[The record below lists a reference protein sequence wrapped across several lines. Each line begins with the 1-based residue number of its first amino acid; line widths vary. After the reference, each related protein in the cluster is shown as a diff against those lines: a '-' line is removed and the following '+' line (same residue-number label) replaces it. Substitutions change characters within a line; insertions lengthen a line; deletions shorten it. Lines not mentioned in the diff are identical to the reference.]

1 MAKKKNKKVVRY
13 RRPLNINVGMIIF
26 ALIFLYMAFYLYTYL
41 RRDKVE
47 FYEVVEGSI
56 VNDTRHT
63 GIIFRTEEPKYTD
76 RAGNINFYLREG
88 KRAAVGTRVYS
99 IDETGTLSALLAEK
113 TDGSVAL
120 SKENLASLKKQ
131 LSSFSQTFTNEDFRE
146 VYDTKN
152 TLDAEVLE
160 YVSVDTLK
168 NLDSAVSELGGNFT
182 QVRADQSGIVSYS
195 VDSMETLT
203 PNQVTADMFDKS
215 SYKKSSVRSGQLVE
229 TGAPAYK
236 IITSEDWSI
245 VFPMSEQELTTYNGK
260 TSLAVKFNGRDLET
274 SGAFS
279 TVTGGDGKTYGKLD
293 FSKYM
298 EQFVSDRYVDFE
310 IVTDEV
316 RGLKIPRSSVTDV
329 TFYVIP
335 KDYYVSAKKDSSDSS
350 SVSQSG
356 FRKETYADGKTV
368 GVITSCTIYYA
379 DDEYYYVDA
388 GENSELKAGDFLTKD
403 DSEER
408 YQIGMTQT
416 VQGVYNINR
425 GYAVFRRIE
434 ILSSNDEYY
443 TIKKGT
449 DYGLSVYDHIVL
461 DANAVT
467 GNGMIV
473 YQ

>member
-1 MAKKKNKKVVRY
+1 
-13 RRPLNINVGMIIF
+13 
-26 ALIFLYMAFYLYTYL
+26 
-41 RRDKVE
+41 
-47 FYEVVEGSI
+47 
-56 VNDTRHT
+56 
-63 GIIFRTEEPKYTD
+63 
-76 RAGNINFYLREG
+76 
-88 KRAAVGTRVYS
+88 
-99 IDETGTLSALLAEK
+99 
-113 TDGSVAL
+113 
-120 SKENLASLKKQ
+120 
-131 LSSFSQTFTNEDFRE
+131 
-146 VYDTKN
+146 
-152 TLDAEVLE
+152 
-160 YVSVDTLK
+160 
-168 NLDSAVSELGGNFT
+168 
-182 QVRADQSGIVSYS
+182 
-195 VDSMETLT
+195 
-203 PNQVTADMFDKS
+203 
-215 SYKKSSVRSGQLVE
+215 
-229 TGAPAYK
+229 
-236 IITSEDWSI
+236 
-245 VFPMSEQELTTYNGK
+245 MSEQELTTYNGK

-467 GNGMIV
+467 GNGMII

>member
-76 RAGNINFYLREG
+76 RAGNINFYMREG

-152 TLDAEVLE
+152 TLDSEVLE

-168 NLDSAVSELGGNFT
+168 NLDSAISELGGNFT
-182 QVRADQSGIVSYS
+182 QVRSDVAGVVSYS
-195 VDSMETLT
+195 IDSMETLT
-203 PNQVTADMFDKS
+203 PNQVTAEMFDKS
-215 SYKKSSVRSGQLVE
+215 SYKKSD
-229 TGAPAYK
+229 
-236 IITSEDWSI
+236 ED
-245 VFPMSEQELTTYNGK
+245 LTTYNGK
-260 TSLAVKFNGRDLET
+260 TSLTVKFTGRDLET

-335 KDYYVSAKKDSSDSS
+335 KDYYVSGKKDSSDTST
-350 SVSQSG
+350 VSQSG

-368 GVITSCTIYYA
+368 GVVTPCTIYYA

-403 DSEER
+403 DSGER
-408 YQIGMTQT
+408 YQIGMTQS

-425 GYAVFRRIE
+425 GYTVFRRIE

-467 GNGMIV
+467 GNGMII

>member
-335 KDYYVSAKKDSSDSS
+335 KDYYVSAKKDASDSS

-356 FRKETYADGKTV
+356 FRKET
-368 GVITSCTIYYA
+368 YA

-467 GNGMIV
+467 GNGMII